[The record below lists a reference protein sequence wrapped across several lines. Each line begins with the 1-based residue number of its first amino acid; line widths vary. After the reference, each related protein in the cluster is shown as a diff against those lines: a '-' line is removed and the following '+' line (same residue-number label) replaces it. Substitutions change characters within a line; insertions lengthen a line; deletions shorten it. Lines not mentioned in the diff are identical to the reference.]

1 MPEVRFGFETPEG
14 LSGELAY
21 AREPGDGG
29 RLELRFTSPR
39 LRRADGSDKWFEL
52 RFNNIG
58 ETGPL
63 AFLESLDQGYL
74 NDKLTNLSVRRFD
87 LFGTV
92 ENVRRVLEEEDR
104 ELDPDQVE
112 AAERAIDLAAEAFAG
127 DHRSACEGLIR
138 ALQRTDLP
146 CFRDDPFHLI
156 GSRGTLES
164 RLFERIVCN
173 IAIGN
178 NDDHARNHAAFIT
191 DDEMLALTP
200 AYDLC
205 PQARSGASAYDLAM
219 AYGEDG
225 RREARLASLVDTAH
239 LYLLDRPE
247 AEDVVA
253 HLVESIREHWTEV
266 CDLAHL
272 TTVERD
278 AFWGRQFMNPAVL
291 S

>member
-92 ENVRRVLEEEDR
+92 ENVRRVLEEEGR
-104 ELDPDQVE
+104 ELEPDQVE

-164 RLFERIVCN
+164 RLFERIVWP
-173 IAIGN
+173 ALLLAVEDRIGR
-178 NDDHARNHAAFIT
+178 DPELEGTI
-191 DDEMLALTP
+191 
-200 AYDLC
+200 
-205 PQARSGASAYDLAM
+205 
-219 AYGEDG
+219 
-225 RREARLASLVDTAH
+225 EA
-239 LYLLDRPE
+239 
-247 AEDVVA
+247 VVA
-253 HLVESIREHWTEV
+253 GVSLPTPEPDEGGWSEP
-266 CDLAHL
+266 DPG
-272 TTVERD
+272 
-278 AFWGRQFMNPAVL
+278 F
-291 S
+291 

>member
-14 LSGELAY
+14 LSGELSY

-58 ETGPL
+58 ETDPL
-63 AFLESLDQGYL
+63 VFLESLDQGYL

-87 LFGTV
+87 LFRTV
-92 ENVRRVLEEEDR
+92 ENVRRVLGEEGRD
-104 ELDPDQVE
+104 LDPDQVE

-146 CFRDDPFHLI
+146 CFRDDPFRLI

-164 RLFERIVCN
+164 RLFERIVWPALLMAVEDR
-173 IAIGN
+173 IGRDPELEGRIGAI
-178 NDDHARNHAAFIT
+178 
-191 DDEMLALTP
+191 LTGTP
-200 AYDLC
+200 LPD
-205 PQARSGASAYDLAM
+205 SD
-219 AYGEDG
+219 
-225 RREARLASLVDTAH
+225 
-239 LYLLDRPE
+239 PE
-247 AEDVVA
+247 AES
-253 HLVESIREHWTEV
+253 EPNSG
-266 CDLAHL
+266 
-272 TTVERD
+272 
-278 AFWGRQFMNPAVL
+278 F
-291 S
+291 